1 MPRPSSGSSL
11 IKLPLQVVGSL
22 VPLGLI
28 CLIVTFG
35 NILVITAVKIS
46 SKLSGPTYT
55 IIVSLAVAD
64 LLLGVLVLPLSAVYE
79 VETKPH
85 MVENNIVASR
95 IQQVVDTWI
104 FGKHLCFM
112 WLSVDVWTCTSS
124 ILHLVIISMDRYI
137 AVTHPVTYPNIM
149 TGKR

>member
-1 MPRPSSGSSL
+1 M
-11 IKLPLQVVGSL
+11 LQVVSSL

-35 NILVITAVKIS
+35 NILVILAVKTS
-46 SKLSGPTYT
+46 SKLSGPTNT
-55 IIVSLAVAD
+55 FIVSLALAD

-79 VETKPH
+79 VL
-85 MVENNIVASR
+85 
-95 IQQVVDTWI
+95 DTWI
-104 FGKHLCFM
+104 FGRYLCFI

>member
-1 MPRPSSGSSL
+1 M
-11 IKLPLQVVGSL
+11 GSL

-64 LLLGVLVLPLSAVYE
+64 LLLGILVLPLSAVYE
-79 VETKPH
+79 VKIRQRTWL
-85 MVENNIVASR
+85 R
-95 IQQVVDTWI
+95 IM
-104 FGKHLCFM
+104 L
-112 WLSVDVWTCTSS
+112 
-124 ILHLVIISMDRYI
+124 
-137 AVTHPVTYPNIM
+137 
-149 TGKR
+149 

>member
-1 MPRPSSGSSL
+1 M
-11 IKLPLQVVGSL
+11 VGSL

-55 IIVSLAVAD
+55 IIVSLAMAD

-79 VETKPH
+79 V
-85 MVENNIVASR
+85 
-95 IQQVVDTWI
+95 VDSWI
-104 FGKHLCFM
+104 FGKRF
-112 WLSVDVWTCTSS
+112 S
-124 ILHLVIISMDRYI
+124 R
-137 AVTHPVTYPNIM
+137 
-149 TGKR
+149 

>member
-1 MPRPSSGSSL
+1 M
-11 IKLPLQVVGSL
+11 
-22 VPLGLI
+22 PLGLI

-79 VETKPH
+79 VSAVCCVEIKP
-85 MVENNIVASR
+85 
-95 IQQVVDTWI
+95 
-104 FGKHLCFM
+104 
-112 WLSVDVWTCTSS
+112 
-124 ILHLVIISMDRYI
+124 
-137 AVTHPVTYPNIM
+137 PVP
-149 TGKR
+149 RE